1 MGKGDF
7 SKKIVDWYLVNP
19 RDLPWRKTK
28 DPYRIWLSEVILQQ
42 TRVAQG
48 LPYYMEFVRNFPNV
62 KALAAASEDNV
73 MRTWQGLGYYSRAR
87 NLHACAKVITSKYN
101 GKFPKTQAELLA
113 LPGIGEY
120 TAAAIA
126 SIAFGQPEAV
136 VDGNVFR
143 VLSRVFGIEDDI
155 STSAGK
161 KAFTIKAKE
170 LLDIDQPGIFNQ
182 AVMEFGALHC
192 TPKSPNC
199 TDCIFSAGCFA
210 KKRQMQNL
218 LPVKSKKVK
227 VRTRYF
233 TYFIITKGNKLAMKK
248 RNGKD
253 IWAGLYD
260 FYLIEGKR
268 TQRVEKMMKE
278 DKALIQMEPYI
289 NIEFK
294 SESFK
299 HILTHQHII
308 ARFVMLSMSPGFPA
322 KKLYDA
328 LGVKLFTAPEIAFLP
343 KPVLVSH
350 FLTKKGILE

>member
-7 SKKIVDWYLVNP
+7 SKKIVDWYLLSP

-28 DPYRIWLSEVILQQ
+28 DSYRIWLSEVILQQ

-48 LPYYMEFVRNFPNV
+48 LPYYIEFVRNFPNV
-62 KALAAASEDNV
+62 KALARASEDKV

-87 NLHACAKVITSKYN
+87 NLQACAKVIASKYK
-101 GKFPKTQAELLA
+101 GRFPKTCAELLT

-126 SIAFGQPEAV
+126 SMAFGQPEAV

-143 VLSRVFGIEDDI
+143 VLSRVFGMEDDI

-161 KAFTIKAKE
+161 KAFAIKAKE
-170 LLDIDQPGIFNQ
+170 LLDIDRPGTYNQ

-199 TDCIFSAGCFA
+199 EECIFSSGCFA

-218 LPVKSKKVK
+218 LPVKTKKVK

-248 RNGKD
+248 RSGKD
-253 IWAGLYD
+253 IWSGLYD
-260 FYLIEGKR
+260 FYLIESKR
-268 TQRVEKMMKE
+268 HQRPEVLNKN
-278 DKALIQMEPYI
+278 DKVLGTMRL
-289 NIEFK
+289 NIEFR
-294 SESFK
+294 SEVYK
-299 HILTHQHII
+299 HVLTHQHIL
-308 ARFVMLSMSPGFPA
+308 ARFVLLSLSRGFSA
-322 KKLYDA
+322 RNLSDL
-328 LGVKLFTAPEIAFLP
+328 LGVKLYSPAEVAALP
-343 KPVLVSH
+343 KPALVSR
-350 FLTKKGILE
+350 FLSKKGALE

>member
-7 SKKIVDWYLVNP
+7 SKKIVDWYLVSP

-48 LPYYMEFVRNFPNV
+48 LPYYIQFVRNFPTID
-62 KALAAASEDNV
+62 ALANASDDTV

-87 NLHACAKVITSKYN
+87 NLHACAKVVATKHKGI
-101 GKFPKTQAELLA
+101 FPKTHVELLT

-126 SIAFGQPEAV
+126 SMAFGQPEAV

-161 KAFTIKAKE
+161 KAFALKAKE
-170 LLDIDQPGIFNQ
+170 LLDVNQPGTYNQ
-182 AVMEFGALHC
+182 AIMEFGALHC

-199 TDCIFSAGCFA
+199 EDCIFSSGCFA

-218 LPVKSKKVK
+218 LPLKTKKIK

-233 TYFIITKGNKLAMKK
+233 TYFIFTKGNKLAMRK

-253 IWAGLYD
+253 IWSGLYD
-260 FYLIEGKR
+260 FYLIESKR
-268 TQRVEKMMKE
+268 QQRVEVLLRN
-278 DKALIQMEPYI
+278 DKALGAIEPYI
-289 NIEFK
+289 NPEFK
-294 SESFK
+294 SEVYK
-299 HILTHQHII
+299 HVLTHQHIL
-308 ARFVMLSMSPGFPA
+308 ARFVLLSLPREFSNKNLSGS
-322 KKLYDA
+322 
-328 LGVKLFTAPEIAFLP
+328 LGVKLYSLAEIATLP
-343 KPVLVSH
+343 KPALVSR